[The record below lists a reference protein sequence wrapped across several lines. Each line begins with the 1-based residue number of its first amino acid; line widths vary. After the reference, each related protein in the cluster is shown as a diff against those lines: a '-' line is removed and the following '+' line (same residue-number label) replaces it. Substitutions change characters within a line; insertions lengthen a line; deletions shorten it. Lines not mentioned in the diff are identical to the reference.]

1 MTGALFGFCYH
12 CWRSHFL
19 LGTALPRRSC
29 SGAQARSQDAHRTV
43 PDAVRVPPWDPL
55 LSPRFALS
63 YLRAGL
69 LLLSSGRQAS
79 RQPPTASPVGAVPCL
94 WSASLG
100 CCLLLVPLW
109 HPHCRRTQGPADRCC
124 PSVCLSVR
132 RAPSCHISIGS
143 SSPLTQGRCSL
154 SSPLAPNQHRAV
166 LTPFTLSSADRPPGS
181 WEDTSWRQG
190 RAPLLLPARPTSL
203 LPLHTCRLQPCRG
216 SLGTALPS
224 ASQPFSTRHSR
235 QVGSRRPPAGM
246 RKPEHTQHWEG
257 EEGPSWQGMPEG
269 RGWGAA
275 PCPPRCSAWL
285 QAFLALRAPAGVESC

>member
-1 MTGALFGFCYH
+1 M
-12 CWRSHFL
+12 
-19 LGTALPRRSC
+19 
-29 SGAQARSQDAHRTV
+29 
-43 PDAVRVPPWDPL
+43 
-55 LSPRFALS
+55 
-63 YLRAGL
+63 

-190 RAPLLLPARPTSL
+190 RAPLLPASEADISAPLAHMQAPALPGLTRHCPALGLPAL
-203 LPLHTCRLQPCRG
+203 LHPSQQTGWEQASSSRHEEARAH
-216 SLGTALPS
+216 TAL
-224 ASQPFSTRHSR
+224 
-235 QVGSRRPPAGM
+235 
-246 RKPEHTQHWEG
+246 
-257 EEGPSWQGMPEG
+257 G
-269 RGWGAA
+269 R
-275 PCPPRCSAWL
+275 
-285 QAFLALRAPAGVESC
+285 